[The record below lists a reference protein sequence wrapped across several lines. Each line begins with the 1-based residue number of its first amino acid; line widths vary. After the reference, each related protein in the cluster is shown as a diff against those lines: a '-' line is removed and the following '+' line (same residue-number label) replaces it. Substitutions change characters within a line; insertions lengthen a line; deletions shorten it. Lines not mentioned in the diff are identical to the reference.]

1 MQQTD
6 ITWPV
11 LIISAQFNAGNDEGF
26 RLRELEREL
35 VEVHGLSV
43 IPSMSRAD
51 AVELSRS
58 RSDFGCIVVD
68 WELPQ
73 ERAPAGSVDERGR
86 KPAAEAGGAPP
97 VAAGLIEN
105 LRTRHAHV
113 PILLLTGRS
122 GLEGIPAETLER
134 VDGCLWKTAD
144 TVQFLAGR
152 VKMHLD
158 EYVASVLPPF
168 FGELVKY
175 AREYKYAWH
184 TPGHMGGAGFLRSPA
199 GVAMFKFYGENVF
212 RADLSISVPELGSLL
227 DHSGVTGDA
236 ERNSARVFGADHTY
250 YVLNG
255 TSTANQ
261 VIWRSAVSEDDIAFV
276 DRNCHK
282 SLNYAMVIT
291 GALPVYMI
299 PRRNRRGIIGPVRL
313 EEFSPQFIRRRI
325 RENELIP
332 GKLKRRRVKMSALT
346 NSTYDGLCYN
356 VSVIKKQLEKS
367 VHNLHFDEAWYAY
380 ARFHPIYRDHYGM
393 AAEPLDPDHPPVY
406 CSQSTHKL
414 LTAFSQASMIHIKDG
429 GRVKIDP
436 DRFNES
442 YMMHGSTSPQYSMI
456 ASLDVAT
463 RMMQDNGRVMLD
475 DIIREAIDLRQK
487 VVSIGRELRE
497 ARGGNWFFGMW
508 QPRKV
513 RVGHKSVAFE
523 EADTEFLAKNQS
535 PWVLSRSNNWHG
547 FDDIEPGFVMLDP
560 IKLTFTTPG
569 IDEKGR
575 MAAEGI
581 PASVVTDY
589 LIGHGIVVEK
599 TDYYSFLLLNSLG
612 TTEAKQGTLLSALLG
627 FKQLYDENRPLA
639 EALPRLVAAWPER
652 YDGLGLKDHC
662 QAIHEYFREHD
673 ILGSMQQAFEIIPD
687 QAMKPA
693 DAYRQVVGG
702 NVEYVPLDAMMG
714 RIPVVMMVPYPP
726 GIPIMMGGEVMN
738 SRARPVY
745 DYLKLRQD
753 FENEFPG
760 HESDIHGVE
769 REKRS
774 GGKYFK
780 TLCIKK
786 S

>member
-1 MQQTD
+1 MESGN

-11 LIISAQFNAGNDEGF
+11 LIISAQFNAENDEGF
-26 RLRELEREL
+26 RLRELEQGL
-35 VEVHGLSV
+35 VEVHDLSV
-43 IPSMSRAD
+43 IPSFSYED
-51 AVELSRS
+51 GYEVCRS

-68 WELPQ
+68 WDIPGETVGGSAAAGK
-73 ERAPAGSVDERGR
+73 RRGTPAMT
-86 KPAAEAGGAPP
+86 AAEL
-97 VAAGLIEN
+97 VGL
-105 LRTRHAHV
+105 LRERHSHV
-113 PILLLTGRS
+113 PVLLLTSRS
-122 GLEGIPAETLER
+122 GLEGIPAATLELI
-134 VDGCLWKTAD
+134 DGCLWKTAD

-158 EYVASVLPPF
+158 EYVAAVLPPF

-261 VIWRSAVSEDDIAFV
+261 VIWRSALTLDDIAFV

-282 SLNYAMVIT
+282 SLNYSMVIT
-291 GALPVYMI
+291 GAFPVYMI
-299 PRRNRRGIIGPVRL
+299 PRRNKRGIIGPVKL
-313 EEFSPQFIRRRI
+313 AEFSPGFIKQRI
-325 RENELIP
+325 RDNKLIP
-332 GKLKRRRVKMSALT
+332 KELKRNRVKMSALT
-346 NSTYDGLCYN
+346 NSTYDGICYN
-356 VSVIKKQLEKS
+356 VTAIKKQLEKS
-367 VHNLHFDEAWYAY
+367 VENLHFDEAWFAY
-380 ARFHPIYRDHYGM
+380 ARFHPIYKDHYGM
-393 AAEPLDPDHPPVY
+393 AGGPLDPDHPPVY

-429 GRVKIDP
+429 GKVRIDP
-436 DRFNES
+436 DQFNES

-463 RMMQDNGRVMLD
+463 RMMQDNGGVMLD
-475 DIIREAIDLRQK
+475 DIIREAIDLRKK
-487 VVSIGRELRE
+487 VINIGKELRR
-497 ARGGNWFFGMW
+497 ARKGDWFFGMW
-508 QPRKV
+508 QPKRV
-513 RVGHKSVAFE
+513 RVKGKTVNFE
-523 EADTEFLAKNQS
+523 DAGTDFLASSQE
-535 PWVLSRSNNWHG
+535 PWVFNKRNNWHG
-547 FDDIEPGFVMLDP
+547 FADIEPGFVMLDP

-569 IDEKGR
+569 IDDRGR

-589 LIGHGIVVEK
+589 LIDHGIVCEK

-612 TTEAKQGTLLSALLG
+612 TTEAKQGTLLSELLS
-627 FKQLYDENRPLA
+627 FKRLYDENQPLD
-639 EALPRLVAAWPER
+639 EVLPGLVESWPGR
-652 YDGLGLKDHC
+652 YGGVGLKDHC
-662 QAIHEYFREHD
+662 QAIHGYFREHD
-673 ILGSMQQAFEIIPD
+673 ILGKMQQAFEVIPD

-693 DAYRQVVGG
+693 DAYNQVVGK
-702 NVEYVPLDAMMG
+702 NVEYVELDEMMG
-714 RIPVVMMVPYPP
+714 RVPAVMMVPYPP

-738 SRARPVY
+738 RRARPIF

-753 FENEFPG
+753 FEGEFPG
-760 HESDIHGVE
+760 YESDIHGVE
-769 REKRS
+769 RDERD

-780 TLCIKK
+780 TLCVKK
-786 S
+786 P